1 MKRLFAL
8 VILSIALASAPAQNL
23 DDEYVQIFNLI
34 QEADGL
40 SGVQPSQALAK
51 YLEAQKG
58 LQQLQ
63 NGSPDWNPKVVA
75 FRLSYVASKITAIS
89 PQASVA
95 GATTEPATNAPP
107 GVSAPPATPAAPSD
121 WEAQLNALKEQARQ
135 LQTDKGLLE
144 AKLKEALSLQPAE
157 SDPRELARAEE
168 KIKAL
173 QKENDL
179 LKVTFEEAKSK
190 ASVPGVDTKALETVQ
205 QSLAESTR
213 QLTQQKELN
222 SNLTLEK
229 EALESRIK
237 QLNSTTAASS
247 VLPAP
252 DTEEPSQ
259 VKQLERESDALQKQL
274 EAANKQIY
282 GRKGAVPTPVVA
294 VPTPPTPPTP
304 TAPIAPAAQMTA
316 KSYAVV
322 NGDSFYKIAKVNG
335 ISMRALADANPGVDS
350 ARLKIGQILQVPAS
364 EAAPTAASAPSTALA
379 STTSRPEVLY
389 VVKSGDTLSSIAK
402 AKGTTVKS
410 LKAANGLSG
419 DRILAGTELKIPE
432 AKPAVAYAPQG

>member
-1 MKRLFAL
+1 MKRLFPFL
-8 VILSIALASAPAQNL
+8 ILSITLARVPAQNL

-34 QEADGL
+34 QEADGM
-40 SGVQPSQALAK
+40 SGVHPSQALAK

-63 NGSPDWNPKVVA
+63 NASPDWNPSVVA
-75 FRLSYVASKITAIS
+75 FRLSYVASKIDAIS

-95 GATTEPATNAPP
+95 GVTTAPAANAPP
-107 GVSAPPATPAAPSD
+107 GVSALPALRVPPSD
-121 WEAQLNALKEQARQ
+121 WETQLNALKEQTRQ
-135 LQTDKGLLE
+135 LRTDKGLLE

-179 LKVTFEEAKSK
+179 LKVTFEAAKSK
-190 ASVPGVDTKALETVQ
+190 ASAAGADTKALETAQ

-213 QLTQQKELN
+213 QVTEQKELN
-222 SNLTLEK
+222 SKLTLEK

-247 VLPAP
+247 ELPAP
-252 DTEEPSQ
+252 SAEEPSQ
-259 VKQLERESDALQKQL
+259 VKQLERERDALQTQL

-282 GRKGAVPTPVVA
+282 ARKEAVPPPVVA
-294 VPTPPTPPTP
+294 VPPPPTQPPSP
-304 TAPIAPAAQMTA
+304 APIASAAQITA

-335 ISMRALADANPGVDS
+335 ISVRALADANPGVDS

-364 EAAPTAASAPSTALA
+364 EASPTATSAPSTGLA
-379 STTSRPEVLY
+379 STISRPEVLY

-402 AKGTTVKS
+402 AQGTTVKS

-419 DRILAGTELKIPE
+419 DRILAGAELKIPD

>member
-8 VILSIALASAPAQNL
+8 VILSIALASVPAQNL

-63 NGSPDWNPKVVA
+63 NGSPDWYPKVVA

-95 GATTEPATNAPP
+95 GATTE
-107 GVSAPPATPAAPSD
+107 PATPAAPSD

-259 VKQLERESDALQKQL
+259 VKQLERERDALQKQL

-389 VVKSGDTLSSIAK
+389 IVKSGDTLSSIAK